1 MPEGEVR
8 GGVTHGEGGKFE
20 DKYSD
25 NDVVQALAEA
35 YPEPLTNQ
43 EVADRVGCAKAT
55 AHNKLHALENEG
67 EVYTKKAGAKAR
79 VWWVDMTEPAPGGN
93 GSAIRDHLEG
103 DRQLTIA
110 VASRFQPPFNPT
122 RTGTDDIIDFIMEQ
136 PWDEVTRAL
145 EEELRGEPDGGN

>member
-25 NDVVQALAEA
+25 NDVVQALAEQ

-55 AHNKLHALENEG
+55 AHNKLHALEDEG
-67 EVYTKKAGAKAR
+67 AVYTKKAGAKAR
-79 VWWVDMTEPAPGGN
+79 VWWVDMTEPAPDGN
-93 GSAIRDHLEG
+93 GATIRSHIEG
-103 DRQLTIA
+103 DRELVIA

-122 RTGTDDIIDFIMEQ
+122 RTGTDDMIDFIMAQ
-136 PWDEVTRAL
+136 PWGAVARAL
-145 EEELRGEPDGGN
+145 DAELRGEADGK